1 MKILAIDTSNQ
12 PLSVAVL
19 EDGNLLSQATCTKTK
34 NHSVK
39 LLPLIERLMED
50 ARLKPCEL
58 DRIVVAKGPGSYTGL
73 RIGVA
78 TAKTLAYTLDK
89 ELAGVSS
96 LEVLA
101 AAFPKTEKSVLV
113 PLFDARRGNVF
124 AGAYRYD
131 ENGLLQTVMSDRHI
145 AVADLCEEFAS
156 QNVIFVGRDAQ
167 AYSDL
172 INEKCKKGTISSFGF
187 NYPRADILGMLGEKE
202 KCVDVNDFVPNYLRM
217 TQAEAQWLEKHP
229 EGKDEHDP
237 YVEKI

>member
-1 MKILAIDTSNQ
+1 
-12 PLSVAVL
+12 
-19 EDGNLLSQATCTKTK
+19 
-34 NHSVK
+34 
-39 LLPLIERLMED
+39 MED

-172 INEKCKKGTISSFGF
+172 INENAKRHHFFFWFQLSSSRYFGDAWRKG
-187 NYPRADILGMLGEKE
+187 

-229 EGKDEHDP
+229 EGKDEHDS

>member
-101 AAFPKTEKSVLV
+101 AAFPKTEKAFLYRCLTQGAATSSPGLT
-113 PLFDARRGNVF
+113 AMMKTVF
-124 AGAYRYD
+124 
-131 ENGLLQTVMSDRHI
+131 
-145 AVADLCEEFAS
+145 
-156 QNVIFVGRDAQ
+156 
-167 AYSDL
+167 
-172 INEKCKKGTISSFGF
+172 CKRSCPI
-187 NYPRADILGMLGEKE
+187 DILLLLI
-202 KCVDVNDFVPNYLRM
+202 CVKNLLHK
-217 TQAEAQWLEKHP
+217 T
-229 EGKDEHDP
+229 
-237 YVEKI
+237 

>member
-1 MKILAIDTSNQ
+1 
-12 PLSVAVL
+12 
-19 EDGNLLSQATCTKTK
+19 
-34 NHSVK
+34 
-39 LLPLIERLMED
+39 
-50 ARLKPCEL
+50 
-58 DRIVVAKGPGSYTGL
+58 
-73 RIGVA
+73 
-78 TAKTLAYTLDK
+78 
-89 ELAGVSS
+89 
-96 LEVLA
+96 
-101 AAFPKTEKSVLV
+101 
-113 PLFDARRGNVF
+113 
-124 AGAYRYD
+124 
-131 ENGLLQTVMSDRHI
+131 MSDRHI

-229 EGKDEHDP
+229 EGKDEHDS

>member
-50 ARLKPCEL
+50 AKLKPCEL

-156 QNVIFVGRDAQ
+156 QNVIFVGKDAQ
-167 AYSDL
+167 TYSDL
-172 INEKCKKGTISSFGF
+172 INEKCKNGTISSFGF
-187 NYPRADILGMLGEKE
+187 NYPRADILGMIGENE

-229 EGKDEHDP
+229 EGKDEHDS

>member
-1 MKILAIDTSNQ
+1 M
-12 PLSVAVL
+12 
-19 EDGNLLSQATCTKTK
+19 
-34 NHSVK
+34 
-39 LLPLIERLMED
+39 
-50 ARLKPCEL
+50 
-58 DRIVVAKGPGSYTGL
+58 

-229 EGKDEHDP
+229 EGKDEHDS